1 MNVILDNFKTYAE
14 NPIIQRLLV
23 ISIMVLLVML
33 LTSFIKKLVSKRISN
48 TDHRYRTRKAINL
61 MRYFLVVLIVVLAF
75 GERLGNIGVALG
87 VAGAGITFALQ
98 EVIVSFAG
106 WLSIIVSGVP
116 SVGQRVKIGDA
127 KGDIIDIGVLRTT
140 IMEIGDWV
148 NGDLYNGRII
158 TLANSY
164 VFKERIRNYSAE
176 YPFLWDEIE
185 IPIRTESDHVLAR
198 KVFTD
203 VVNEVCKEYAEK
215 SETTWKQLAFKFRVE
230 QAQVLPFVTL
240 KFDQNWI
247 TFTLRYIVDY
257 KTRRTTQDRIYT
269 ALLDEISK
277 HDNITI
283 ATTTSE
289 VTSIVHSDDAHD
301 EQGGKEE

>member
-1 MNVILDNFKTYAE
+1 METALESARTWFATASVERAVFVLFGILAVG
-14 NPIIQRLLV
+14 LLV
-23 ISIMVLLVML
+23 
-33 LTSFIKKLVSKRISN
+33 SFLKKGINSRVEDTNS
-48 TDHRYRTRKAINL
+48 RYRVRKAVNFIG
-61 MRYFLVVLIVVLAF
+61 YVLVVLVLLLVY
-75 GERLGNIGVALG
+75 GDKLGNVGVALG
-87 VAGAGITFALQ
+87 VAGAGIAFALQ

-106 WLSIIVSGVP
+106 WLSIAITGNP
-116 SVGQRVKIGDA
+116 SVGQRVKIGEV
-127 KGDIIDIGVLRTT
+127 KGDIIDVGIMSTT
-140 IMEIGDWV
+140 VMEMGDWV
-148 NGDLYNGRII
+148 DGDLYNGRII
-158 TLANSY
+158 TMANSY
-164 VFKERIRNYSAE
+164 VFKENIRNYSAE
-176 YPFLWDEIE
+176 YPFLWDEIKV
-185 IPIRTESDHVLAR
+185 PIRTESDHVLAR

-215 SETTWKQLAFKFRVE
+215 SATTWKQLAFKFRVE

-289 VTSIVHSDDAHD
+289 VTSIVHPGDNAHT
-301 EQGGKEE
+301 E